1 MIPAP
6 VVLDWPLLRCSRPAA
21 AGAAFSPWPR
31 WWSPWPPPSASP
43 RRISLPPWGESVGQR
58 SGVLNLGVDGVM
70 LLGAFGAYYTTT
82 RTGQPWYG
90 LLVGLGVGVVMGLVY
105 AFITVTLHAEQGISG
120 IGIYLF
126 GLGFSDLLF
135 RQLVGA
141 PRPIRGFDGLFDFT
155 LPEGRLEIA
164 YPDLYNHS
172 LVIYLAFLLVPAVTL
187 LVNRTTFGLNVR
199 AVGEAPQAADSLG
212 VSVARTRYATI
223 ILASTLAGAAGAVLA
238 LEKGI
243 FIQNMTNGMGFIAVA
258 LVYFGAWRP
267 LGVLAGSLL
276 FSLVTAAVLAVED
289 AGHPQR
295 GGGTAHRDGPGS
307 GDDHRSGGRDA
318 PHRRAGGAYQAV
330 PAGRRALITAPLR
343 PTCTAATPRCDIG
356 VRLGTARGLWR
367 GASRLVCTRSARVH
381 WRPHHNDE
389 GWTYEEDHNREE
401 VLRTGRAAAGPGA
414 AGGRLRR

>member
-1 MIPAP
+1 MSGLDVMALDVLAVRSGWSGFFTVATL
-6 VVLDWPLLRCSRPAA
+6 VVTVAA
-21 AGAAFSPWPR
+21 AIRLATPYLIAAV
-31 WWSPWPPPSASP
+31 
-43 RRISLPPWGESVGQR
+43 GESVGQR

-70 LLGAFGAYYTTT
+70 LLGAFGAYYTSA
-82 RTGQPWYG
+82 RTGNPWYG
-90 LLVGLGVGVVMGLVY
+90 MLVGLGVGLAMGLVY

-135 RQLVGA
+135 RQLVGT
-141 PRPIRGFDGLFDFT
+141 PRPIRGFDGVFDFT
-155 LPEGRLEIA
+155 LPEGRPDVA

-199 AVGEAPQAADSLG
+199 AVGETPHAVDSLG

-223 ILASTLAGAAGAVLA
+223 LIANTLAGAAGAVLA

-276 FSLVTAAVLAVED
+276 FSLVTAAVLQWKTLGILSGAAAQLTEMAPAAVTII
-289 AGHPQR
+289 ALVVVS
-295 GGGTAHRDGPGS
+295 HRIG
-307 GDDHRSGGRDA
+307 
-318 PHRRAGGAYQAV
+318 Q
-330 PAGRRALITAPLR
+330 PAALTR
-343 PTCTAATPRCDIG
+343 PFR
-356 VRLGTARGLWR
+356 R
-367 GASRLVCTRSARVH
+367 GA
-381 WRPHHNDE
+381 
-389 GWTYEEDHNREE
+389 DH
-401 VLRTGRAAAGPGA
+401 
-414 AGGRLRR
+414 

>member
-1 MIPAP
+1 MIPGPAMLNVATVEVFAARSGWSGFFTMATL
-6 VVLDWPLLRCSRPAA
+6 VVTVAA
-21 AGAAFSPWPR
+21 AIRLATPYLIAAV
-31 WWSPWPPPSASP
+31 
-43 RRISLPPWGESVGQR
+43 GESIGQR

-82 RTGQPWYG
+82 RTGHPWYG
-90 LLVGLGVGVVMGLVY
+90 MLVGLGVGLVMGLVY

-141 PRPIRGFDGLFDFT
+141 PRPIRGFDGVFDFT
-155 LPEGRLEIA
+155 LPEGRLEIP

-199 AVGEAPQAADSLG
+199 AVGETPQAADSLG

-223 ILASTLAGAAGAVLA
+223 LLANTLAGAAGAVLA

-276 FSLVTAAVLAVED
+276 FSLVTAAVLQWKTLGILSGAAAQLTEMAPAAVTII
-289 AGHPQR
+289 ALVVV
-295 GGGTAHRDGPGS
+295 THRIG
-307 GDDHRSGGRDA
+307 A
-318 PHRRAGGAYQAV
+318 PA
-330 PAGRRALITAPLR
+330 ALTR
-343 PTCTAATPRCDIG
+343 PFR
-356 VRLGTARGLWR
+356 R
-367 GASRLVCTRSARVH
+367 GAEH
-381 WRPHHNDE
+381 
-389 GWTYEEDHNREE
+389 
-401 VLRTGRAAAGPGA
+401 
-414 AGGRLRR
+414 